1 MFQKFFG
8 NKEEEDD
15 SSDDGRRSRKVE
27 EERKVQEAKAKSRD
41 DKNAEKLRE
50 EAAIYEEKR
59 KEMFSLEEEQKR
71 AEPKRLVVG
80 KFEDLSKEAKN
91 VLSTTDTFD
100 GFRFEVNKVLVD
112 EKDRSFQISHA
123 ISMGSA
129 IDPPAYNFAPNVLYD
144 KITMLSGRIDT
155 EGQLMARW
163 QQEVGDD
170 TTFRLSG
177 QASNEP
183 HSSIAH
189 LEMDH
194 KGDGWF
200 GTFKWGFPGAY
211 VLSYMQ
217 YITPNLSLGLDTVYH
232 HKQGISLLTLGGRY
246 ETPKS
251 ITSALISPTGH
262 VMAAFDRK
270 ITERINFASEL
281 NMAVPTLDANFA
293 LGFEYTLRTSH
304 IKARMDTNMKVHCV
318 LEEMLNQNT
327 RFCVSA
333 ELDHSKKTYRFGI
346 GVMMQV

>member
-1 MFQKFFG
+1 
-8 NKEEEDD
+8 
-15 SSDDGRRSRKVE
+15 
-27 EERKVQEAKAKSRD
+27 
-41 DKNAEKLRE
+41 
-50 EAAIYEEKR
+50 
-59 KEMFSLEEEQKR
+59 
-71 AEPKRLVVG
+71 LVY
-80 KFEDLSKEAKN
+80 
-91 VLSTTDTFD
+91 
-100 GFRFEVNKVLVD
+100 